1 MATIKGGR
9 PGDPVRMFFQKM
21 DGTKSKCVECGE
33 QCSSKIERL
42 RAHIK
47 RCPKLK
53 ATPVST
59 SSGLK
64 RPTPEPDSVL
74 CSILYCTC
82 TLYCST

>member
-9 PGDPVRMFFQKM
+9 PGDPVRMFFQKL

-47 RCPKLK
+47 RYSKLK
-53 ATPVST
+53 ATPVSI

-64 RPTPEPDSVL
+64 PDSVL

>member
-9 PGDPVRMFFQKM
+9 PGDPVWMFIQKL
-21 DGTKSKCVECGE
+21 DGTKSKCIECGE

-42 RAHIK
+42 HAHIK

-53 ATPVST
+53 TTPVST

-64 RPTPEPDSVL
+64 CPEPDSNHDDIACL
-74 CSILYCTC
+74 PPPAKYQS
-82 TLYCST
+82 